1 MSCDTIS
8 DINLHDLLDFH
19 FLKNSSLTTFMKQE
33 DLETGKKQGKAP
45 VSSNLNDNYDICLIN
60 PKTSE
65 LAHIVNSDDLD

>member
-1 MSCDTIS
+1 
-8 DINLHDLLDFH
+8 
-19 FLKNSSLTTFMKQE
+19 MKQE